1 MDGVLQIVLKT
12 GFFGKIDHFPPLFQQ
27 FLPMDPKILNRPIK
41 WPHLYHFK
49 VYESSNKPIVG
60 VLMEIQMPHNEFKN
74 SKFNNPHIDNQ
85 MSGTCGLYEPLFS
98 TLFPFFLNTLYLQ
111 CGIELYNI

>member
-60 VLMEIQMPHNEFKN
+60 VLMEPIRQNGHIIIQLCQLSIQIHNYL
-74 SKFNNPHIDNQ
+74 IDSLRITDNYGK
-85 MSGTCGLYEPLFS
+85 MIILTFY
-98 TLFPFFLNTLYLQ
+98 
-111 CGIELYNI
+111 

>member
-41 WPHLYHFK
+41 WPHLYHLEVDK
-49 VYESSNKPIVG
+49 SSNKPIVG
-60 VLMEIQMPHNEFKN
+60 VLVETISQN
-74 SKFNNPHIDNQ
+74 SNKMTHIYQ
-85 MSGTCGLYEPLFS
+85 IS
-98 TLFPFFLNTLYLQ
+98 
-111 CGIELYNI
+111 I

>member
-60 VLMEIQMPHNEFKN
+60 VLMEPIRQNGHIIIQLCQLSIQIQMPQNEFKN

-85 MSGTCGLYEPLFS
+85 MSGTCGLYEP
-98 TLFPFFLNTLYLQ
+98 
-111 CGIELYNI
+111 